1 MKPRLVYVLHS
12 GNLYGT
18 ERMALATLEGL
29 RADLTPIL
37 LSPPGPILA
46 EAERRGIASASFA
59 NPRELALRLRR
70 ELAAHQRLSF
80 IATGVSHSLLYL
92 ALNLFYRRPGAHI
105 HMVHGG
111 TDERDS
117 YGRKRLLNR
126 TQVVFVAV
134 SAFVRERLIANGV
147 RAERIRVIENFL
159 SPEDLA
165 ARPRRAPF
173 VNDGVAR
180 VLIISRVDPIK
191 RVDLLLDALDQT
203 PALATLSFR
212 VLGTGWDLDVLRE
225 RARARHP
232 NVEFVGFSAAVPE
245 ELTQADLLL
254 HLCPAE
260 PFGLAILEAMAAG
273 VPVLVA
279 NRGGAGALIDPEI
292 SGLHFRADDAAD
304 LAQRLIELQHAEAAQ
319 LNRLVAGA
327 DQQLATRFAAAPR
340 IADYRQLL
348 RAAAQ

>member
-1 MKPRLVYVLHS
+1 MSPRLVYVLHS

-29 RADLTPIL
+29 RADFSPIL
-37 LSPPGPILA
+37 FSPPGPIHA
-46 EAERRGIASASFA
+46 EAARRGILSAPFA
-59 NPRELALRLRR
+59 NPRDLALRLRP
-70 ELAAHQRLSF
+70 ELAAHQQLCF
-80 IATGVSHSLLYL
+80 VATGVSHSLLYL
-92 ALNLFYRRPGAHI
+92 GLNLFYRRPGAHI

-126 TQVVFVAV
+126 TRVLFVAV

-159 SPEDLA
+159 SPEDLI

-173 VNDGVAR
+173 VDDGVAR

-203 PALATLSFR
+203 PVLAALNFR
-212 VLGTGWDLDVLRE
+212 VLGTGWDLDALRE

-232 NVEFVGFSAAVPE
+232 NVDFVGFSAAVPE
-245 ELTQADLLL
+245 ELTKADLLL

-273 VPVLVA
+273 VPVLVP
-279 NRGGAGALIDPEI
+279 NRGGAGALIEDEV
-292 SGLHFRADDAAD
+292 SGLQFRADDAAD
-304 LAQRLIELQHAEAAQ
+304 LARRLIELQHAEAER

-348 RAAAQ
+348 LGAVR